1 MHYEIKFI
9 LYFCHMKREIDTSLL
24 DRAIIYAVHA
34 HQGVERSGKGF
45 PYIVH
50 PLEAVSIVATMTN
63 DQELLAAAVL
73 HDVVEDTPVTVDELR
88 KEFGERVARL
98 VDDYGSIDRK
108 RPTIND

>member
-50 PLEAVSIVATMTN
+50 WQQLFCTMLLRILLLPLMSS
-63 DQELLAAAVL
+63 
-73 HDVVEDTPVTVDELR
+73 
-88 KEFGERVARL
+88 ARSL
-98 VDDYGSIDRK
+98 V
-108 RPTIND
+108 NV